1 MAIFK
6 LCMYYLIFN
15 KFCLLLGLSFCQTPS
30 TTDVCS
36 NSLTVHRSDEARKM
50 QRMLQQNKC
59 AKLLTYESGP
69 SLSPLSLQVPSTVR
83 KAFKPPSITKLKNWR
98 IFFILSSKE
107 ANLAYLY
114 FFQHSWKISSKLFT
128 FRIFIICASQYFCF
142 CFVDIK
148 TVTKSIFHVNSQMV
162 LSKFSFDRMILN
174 HIQLS
179 AHHFNESTV
188 LITFHQNLKNVF
200 SFFLVSCLT
209 QNSSFVF
216 CSILFRHF

>member
-6 LCMYYLIFN
+6 LCMYHLIFN

-30 TTDVCS
+30 TTDVFS
-36 NSLTVHRSDEARKM
+36 DSLTVHRSDEARKK

-83 KAFKPPSITKLKNWR
+83 KAFKPPSITKLKNNWR
-98 IFFILSSKE
+98 IFFYFIIIKWSKFGLLE
-107 ANLAYLY
+107 I
-114 FFQHSWKISSKLFT
+114 FQHSWKISSKLFT

-148 TVTKSIFHVNSQMV
+148 TVTKSFFHINSQMV
-162 LSKFSFDRMILN
+162 LSKFSFDRMIPN

-179 AHHFNESTV
+179 AHHLNKSTV

-200 SFFLVSCLT
+200 SFFLV
-209 QNSSFVF
+209 
-216 CSILFRHF
+216 